1 MKATALPATDAPA
14 SLRRLRQVGGSS
26 ASSLATTSARSLST
40 SSFASLACL
49 ETSRSWRRV
58 CSSSVILCALR
69 SETLEF

>member
-1 MKATALPATDAPA
+1 MARRAAAHGSCSGLSACRASSDSRGLAL
-14 SLRRLRQVGGSS
+14 SLRLRS
-26 ASSLATTSARSLST
+26 ST

-49 ETSRSWRRV
+49 DTSRSWRRV